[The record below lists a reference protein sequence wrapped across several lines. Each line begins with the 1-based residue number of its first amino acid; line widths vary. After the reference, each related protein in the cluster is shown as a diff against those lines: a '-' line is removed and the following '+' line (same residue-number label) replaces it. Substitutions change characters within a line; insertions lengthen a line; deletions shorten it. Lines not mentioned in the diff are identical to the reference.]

1 MFQFYHDI
9 KENDVMLSNII
20 SMGEMRTYMMPPPA
34 TLFHVKWIV
43 LNSWYVCSERV
54 GVEGYV
60 CPALYMMKSFTAV
73 LATLSFWKRE

>member
-34 TLFHVKWIV
+34 TLFHVK
-43 LNSWYVCSERV
+43 
-54 GVEGYV
+54 
-60 CPALYMMKSFTAV
+60 
-73 LATLSFWKRE
+73 